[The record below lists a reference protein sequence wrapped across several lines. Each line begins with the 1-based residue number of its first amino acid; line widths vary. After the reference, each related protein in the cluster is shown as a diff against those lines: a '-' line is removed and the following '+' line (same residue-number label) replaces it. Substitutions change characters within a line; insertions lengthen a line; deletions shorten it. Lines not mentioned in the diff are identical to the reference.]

1 MTTGKASSVHA
12 SRNHRLWVKL
22 RQYRSIY
29 LLLLPVAAYF
39 LIFSYYPMV
48 LGVFNSF
55 REIKLLGNA
64 TFVGLKNYRNIFA
77 SPVYSQ
83 AIVNTLIVG
92 AGTFALQFIWGLLLA
107 LAMNE
112 LRRRSARSL
121 VQTVTYIPYL
131 LSWSVV
137 GSLWIT
143 LLSTNGLVNGLLQ
156 ALGWTHHPIV
166 FMAERSMAR
175 SIMIFTG
182 AWKGAGYTAALL
194 LAAIIGID
202 PTLYEA
208 ASIDGATRMKQ
219 LRCITIPSILPTI
232 KVVVMLGV
240 MGMLRNFD
248 QIYVMSNANILDRV
262 RNLLYLIYTDGI
274 VQFRIGPA
282 SAAACLVLA
291 ATYVISAV
299 VRKAI
304 RYDEDA

>member
-1 MTTGKASSVHA
+1 MTAGTVKPSSRASQWR
-12 SRNHRLWVKL
+12 RNWAKL
-22 RQYRSIY
+22 CQYRSIY
-29 LLLLPVAAYF
+29 LLLPVAAYF
-39 LIFSYYPMV
+39 IVFSYYPMV
-48 LGVFNSF
+48 LGVVNSF

-64 TFVGLKNYRNIFA
+64 SFVGLKNYKAIFA

-83 AIVNTLIVG
+83 AFVNTVIVG
-92 AGTFALQFIWGLLLA
+92 AGTFALQFVWGLLLA

-112 LRRRSARSL
+112 LRHRGVRSL

-143 LLSTNGLVNGLLQ
+143 LLSPGGLVNGLLQ
-156 ALGWTHHPIV
+156 ALGLSQKPIV

-175 SIMIFTG
+175 VIMIFTG

-208 ASIDGATRMKQ
+208 AAIDGATRFKQ
-219 LRCITIPSILPTI
+219 ILCIIIPETIPTI

-248 QIYVMSNANILDRV
+248 QIFVMSNANILDRV
-262 RNLLYLIYTDGI
+262 RNLLYLIYNDGI
-274 VQFRIGPA
+274 V
-282 SAAACLVLA
+282 
-291 ATYVISAV
+291 
-299 VRKAI
+299 
-304 RYDEDA
+304 